1 MKFIGLNR
9 VLAKKPKLY
18 KWFIVILLTLLG
30 SLAWGCST
38 GSSDSSTS
46 NSLLQDNFSDPNS
59 GWEVAQYDAGEVG
72 YVDGAYFVTS
82 TGAGKAMWGL
92 AGKNF
97 TDVSIEVAASQISGP
112 TNNNN
117 DYGVMCRLS
126 ETSGYSFNISGD
138 GFYSIQRMEN
148 NSFTDLVEWAESD
161 KINTGNATNTIK
173 AVCQGSTLSLYV
185 NGNKLAETTDT
196 TFTSGDIALATTTY
210 ETETSEIHFDNLVVT
225 QP

>member
-1 MKFIGLNR
+1 M
-9 VLAKKPKLY
+9 
-18 KWFIVILLTLLG
+18 
-30 SLAWGCST
+30 
-38 GSSDSSTS
+38 
-46 NSLLQDNFSDPNS
+46 
-59 GWEVAQYDAGEVG
+59 AQYDAGEVG

-92 AGKNF
+92 AGKSF